1 MRLANFIESN
11 SELILAE
18 WVEFAAKSGPAG
30 SAMDLTAL
38 RDHAQAMLTDIV
50 ADLRTPQ
57 TDAEQEEKAKGK
69 ADADHSGDDTSA
81 QVHGA
86 LRAEAGFTLGEMIS
100 EFRALRAS
108 VIRLWT
114 GASGSLTGAD
124 LEDLMRF
131 NEAIDQATAE
141 SITRFTRDLDHSK
154 EMFLAILGHDLRTPI
169 GTVIMSSQFMLDT
182 GELKEPH
189 LTLMTRIAR
198 SARRMNELVRDLLD
212 LTLTRFGSGIPI
224 ARADMDLARVALYA
238 VEEMSTAHPNSV
250 LRIETSGELRG
261 EWDAARLS
269 QVLANLLANAVQYGT
284 AKKPI
289 MVTVQGGTEDV
300 VLRVHNEGPPI
311 ARADLP
317 GLFNPLKRLAS
328 EGAGAGDA
336 PNLGLG
342 LYIAEQI
349 VTAHRGTI
357 AVESSAE
364 AGTSFTVCLPRRP
377 AAPPRTARTR
387 SKSGTRRRRLD

>member
-1 MRLANFIESN
+1 MGLADFIESN
-11 SELILAE
+11 SDAILAE

-30 SAMDLTAL
+30 NAMDVTAL
-38 RDHAQAMLTDIV
+38 RDHAQAMLNDIV

-57 TDAEQEEKAKGK
+57 SDAEQEEKSKGK
-69 ADADHSGDDTSA
+69 ADPDHAGSDTSA
-81 QVHGA
+81 EVHGA
-86 LRAEAGFTLGEMIS
+86 VRAEGGFTLGEMIS

-114 GASGSLTGAD
+114 KACGSLTAAD

-141 SITRFTRDLDHSK
+141 SITRFTRDLDSSK

-189 LTLMTRIAR
+189 LTLMTRIVR

-224 ARADMDLARVALYA
+224 ARAEMDLARVALYA
-238 VEEMSTAHPNSV
+238 VEEMSTAHPESV
-250 LRIETSGELRG
+250 LRVETSGELRG

-284 AKKPI
+284 PQKPI
-289 MVTVQGGTEDV
+289 LVTVRGRAEDV
-300 VLRVHNEGPPI
+300 VVRVHNEGPPI
-311 ARADLP
+311 PPADLH
-317 GLFNPLKRLAS
+317 GLFNPLKRLTPGEA
-328 EGAGAGDA
+328 EAGDA
-336 PNLGLG
+336 RNLGLG

-349 VTAHRGTI
+349 VTAHGGTI
-357 AVESSAE
+357 AVESSLE

-387 SKSGTRRRRLD
+387 SKTARRRRLD